1 MALEIRNLGLKEGR
15 IVLKDDGTFLVC
27 EVLQQIGVWD
37 TVANNWALPPI
48 LRDGGTRTL
57 AQLKTFVAGLT

>member
-27 EVLQQIGVWD
+27 EVQQQIGVWD
-37 TVANNWALPPI
+37 TVANDWAIPPV
-48 LRDGGTRTL
+48 LRGGGTRTL
-57 AQLKTFVAGLT
+57 AQLKTFIAALT

>member
-37 TVANNWALPPI
+37 TVANNWALH
-48 LRDGGTRTL
+48 RYSVT
-57 AQLKTFVAGLT
+57 AGLVHSRS